1 MASESVCARV
11 TSSSSDSPEASEP
24 ARWTTDEP
32 CFDLADQAEL
42 LGAFTQ
48 QEPGHGVVLAVAFA
62 DPVPDRSSSIIAS
75 WTSAGGRHPRSG
87 EG

>member
-11 TSSSSDSPEASEP
+11 TSSSIDNPEASEP

-48 QEPGHGVVLAVAFA
+48 QEPGHGLVLAVAFA
-62 DPVPDRSSSIIAS
+62 DPVPDPVEFGHCLMDLGRRPPSSQ
-75 WTSAGGRHPRSG
+75 R
-87 EG
+87 